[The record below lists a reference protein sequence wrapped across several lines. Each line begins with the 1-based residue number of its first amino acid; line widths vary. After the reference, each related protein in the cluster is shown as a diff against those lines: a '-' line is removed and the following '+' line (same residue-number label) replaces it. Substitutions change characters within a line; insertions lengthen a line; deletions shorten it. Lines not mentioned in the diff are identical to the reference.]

1 MIVTLPPCA
10 LFGKLVMNI
19 LVIEDDPV
27 VGRAL
32 LQGFT
37 ESGHQCQW
45 VQEGAG
51 GAAAALSQQADAIV
65 LDLMLPERSGREV
78 LNQLRS
84 AGVLTPVI
92 VLSALGELE
101 DRVTGLEAGADD
113 YLAKPFEFAEL
124 LARVHAVV
132 RRTQVRPA
140 MTLQVGDLALDLTT
154 RRVTRDGHDVDL
166 TPIEFSL
173 LEFLM
178 RYAGQVV
185 TRKMLCEHVWG
196 FNWDGTT
203 NVIEVHVNRLR
214 GKLDRGRDDSL
225 IKTVRGRG
233 YAVSAAS

>member
-1 MIVTLPPCA
+1 ME
-10 LFGKLVMNI
+10 I

-32 LQGFT
+32 MQGFT
-37 ESGHQCQW
+37 EAGHHCQW
-45 VQEGAG
+45 VQDGESGAS
-51 GAAAALSQQADAIV
+51 AAMSQQADAIV
-65 LDLMLPERSGREV
+65 LDQMLPRRPGAEV
-78 LNQLRS
+78 LKDVRKK
-84 AGVLTPVI
+84 GVMTPVI
-92 VLSALGELE
+92 MLSALGETE
-101 DRVTGLEAGADD
+101 DRVTGLDSGADD

-124 LARVHAVV
+124 LARVNAVV
-132 RRTQVRPA
+132 RRTQARPA
-140 MTLQVGDLALDLTT
+140 LTLQVGDVVLDLTT
-154 RRVTRDGHDVDL
+154 RRVTRDGRDIDL

-173 LEFLM
+173 LELLM

-214 GKLDRGRDDSL
+214 GKLDRGRDESL

-233 YAVSAAS
+233 YAVSASA